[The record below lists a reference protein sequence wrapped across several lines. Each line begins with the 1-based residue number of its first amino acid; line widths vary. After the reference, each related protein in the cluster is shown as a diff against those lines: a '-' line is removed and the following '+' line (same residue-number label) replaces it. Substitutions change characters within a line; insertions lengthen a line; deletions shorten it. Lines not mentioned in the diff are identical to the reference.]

1 MSKELNMATDSDWY
15 LFSSHGL
22 VLVYIA
28 INPDCTIKEIA
39 QDMARTQRTI
49 WSLIR
54 NLRQANMLNV
64 RREGR
69 RHHYTVNLDALFAH
83 PAISGYT
90 LHPVL
95 GTMAARAR

>member
-1 MSKELNMATDSDWY
+1 MAIDSDWY

-22 VLVYIA
+22 VL
-28 INPDCTIKEIA
+28 KEIA
-39 QDMARTQRTI
+39 HDMGRTERTI

-69 RHHYTVNLDALFAH
+69 RHHYTVNRDALFAH
-83 PAISGYT
+83 PAFSG
-90 LHPVL
+90 
-95 GTMAARAR
+95 